1 MPGEDGNGG
10 NGGIGGIPLPNP
22 TPPYQPPPNA
32 TLFHNAV
39 EHGIEEEDLER
50 KARLEAVLKL
60 LIDRKNQQTNNREHH
75 QPRPIQG
82 KIQEFSIAILG
93 CWPSFCLKPSH
104 SL

>member
-22 TPPYQPPPNA
+22 TPPYQPPSNA

-39 EHGIEEEDLER
+39 ERGIEEEDLER

-60 LIDRKNQQTNNREHH
+60 LINRKNQQTNR
-75 QPRPIQG
+75 I
-82 KIQEFSIAILG
+82 
-93 CWPSFCLKPSH
+93 
-104 SL
+104 